1 MCIVLHYTSFVQS
14 YKYCLINTVEGQGGK
29 VREKVLEVKFAVV
42 SISEGFDERETLSS
56 SRRKLELILGKGLA
70 LAEAFM
76 RNICYQRWDVHKH
89 IIRQPSYI
97 IDLISPFQNYA
108 IIAKVILQSHQKRK

>member
-1 MCIVLHYTSFVQS
+1 M
-14 YKYCLINTVEGQGGK
+14 
-29 VREKVLEVKFAVV
+29 LEVKFAVV

-76 RNICYQRWDVHKH
+76 RKICYQRWDVHKH
-89 IIRQPSYI
+89 YPPAELHNRPYI
-97 IDLISPFQNYA
+97 SI
-108 IIAKVILQSHQKRK
+108 

>member
-1 MCIVLHYTSFVQS
+1 M
-14 YKYCLINTVEGQGGK
+14 
-29 VREKVLEVKFAVV
+29 LEVKFAVV

-76 RNICYQRWDVHKH
+76 RKICYQRWDVHKH
-89 IIRQPSYI
+89 YPPAELHNRP
-97 IDLISPFQNYA
+97 ISISKLCYNR
-108 IIAKVILQSHQKRK
+108 KSHAEDQRSR